1 MNDLQSQVTKLENN
15 ISSKQKSI
23 DETAVK
29 LEEAQKTEKKAVCFD
44 ENAYQIYV

>member
-1 MNDLQSQVTKLENN
+1 MNDLQSRVTKLENN

-29 LEEAQKTEKKAVCFD
+29 LEEAQKTEKAVCFD

>member
-29 LEEAQKTEKKAVCFD
+29 LEEAQKTEEKQYASMKMR
-44 ENAYQIYV
+44 I

>member
-29 LEEAQKTEKKAVCFD
+29 LEERRKPKKSSMLR
-44 ENAYQIYV
+44 

>member
-23 DETAVK
+23 NENGG
-29 LEEAQKTEKKAVCFD
+29 KAGGSA
-44 ENAYQIYV
+44 EN

>member
-1 MNDLQSQVTKLENN
+1 MNDLQSQGHEAGKN

-29 LEEAQKTEKKAVCFD
+29 LEEAQKTEKSSMLR
-44 ENAYQIYV
+44 